1 VIFRF
6 AIGYIYSFIAA
17 GIFYYG
23 FMTFFPARESMIDA
37 AITGEDIIV
46 AADQKR
52 RLDAAR
58 A

>member
-1 VIFRF
+1 
-6 AIGYIYSFIAA
+6 
-17 GIFYYG
+17 
-23 FMTFFPARESMIDA
+23 MTFFPARESMIDA